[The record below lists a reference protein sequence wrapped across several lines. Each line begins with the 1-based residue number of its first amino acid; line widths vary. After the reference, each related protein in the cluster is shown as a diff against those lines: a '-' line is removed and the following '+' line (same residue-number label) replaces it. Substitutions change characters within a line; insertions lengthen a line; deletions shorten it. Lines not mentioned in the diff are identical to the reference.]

1 MQVSQMRYVKK
12 PPLTVKDIREFPK
25 GRHYR
30 GHGLVLIVTPQ
41 GRRFWRF
48 RHTSPRTHR
57 VTETAIGEWPY
68 DSYTFARQE
77 AYRMM
82 AMVAKGEDPVLVKRQ
97 QRGTGTTFAEACEGW
112 INKHKSKW
120 RSTRHLKY
128 LIGKHGKSLAETPVR
143 MITSSMIEKTLSG
156 LWERHPEQARRALR
170 MWARVFDYARVMG
183 YRAKDQDNPATWRG
197 NMEHIFP
204 DRPKNHN
211 NHHSSLPF
219 KELPE
224 LITRL
229 RRRQARGQS
238 AGALEFLILT
248 AARTGEIRNMK
259 WLDIDLINRVWK
271 EAPEQTEQ
279 KRRYRTPLSER
290 CMEILAVQQE
300 YRTSDFVFTGY
311 NRRALDEKALR
322 ELLQRRMKIRVSV
335 HGFRSSFRNWGAHNR
350 PPQERDL
357 LELCLG
363 HKVKGKVEGAY
374 WTDDMLEERRE
385 IMKAWAAYLG

>member
-1 MQVSQMRYVKK
+1 MC
-12 PPLTVKDIREFPK
+12 
-25 GRHYR
+25 
-30 GHGLVLIVTPQ
+30 
-41 GRRFWRF
+41 
-48 RHTSPRTHR
+48 
-57 VTETAIGEWPY
+57 
-68 DSYTFARQE
+68 
-77 AYRMM
+77 
-82 AMVAKGEDPVLVKRQ
+82 Q
-97 QRGTGTTFAEACEGW
+97 Q
-112 INKHKSKW
+112 
-120 RSTRHLKY
+120 
-128 LIGKHGKSLAETPVR
+128 
-143 MITSSMIEKTLSG
+143 
-156 LWERHPEQARRALR
+156 
-170 MWARVFDYARVMG
+170 
-183 YRAKDQDNPATWRG
+183 
-197 NMEHIFP
+197 
-204 DRPKNHN
+204 RPKNHN

-248 AARTGEIRNMK
+248 AARSGEIRNMK

-271 EAPEQTEQ
+271 ESPEQTEQ
-279 KRRYRTPLSER
+279 KRRYRVPLSER

-322 ELLQRRMKIRVSV
+322 ELLRRRMKIRVSV

-374 WTDDMLEERRE
+374 WTDDMLEERRI
-385 IMKAWAAYLG
+385 IMDEWAEFCDGRSNR